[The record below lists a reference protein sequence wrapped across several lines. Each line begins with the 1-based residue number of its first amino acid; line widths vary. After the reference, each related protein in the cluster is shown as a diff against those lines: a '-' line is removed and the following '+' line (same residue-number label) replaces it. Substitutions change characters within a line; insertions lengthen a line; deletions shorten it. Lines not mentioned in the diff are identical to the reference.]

1 MTRDHPRLFFDTRR
15 ILPSTPRRFFG
26 SLEESKGARIKIT
39 PTVRDQLIR
48 VLPTLEMNHYQKTIR
63 TVQHK
68 RKKSEIIKKT
78 GRVSEE
84 WITGELD
91 SANSAESIFECI
103 DPNHEHRFDIGNI
116 EYYIPDYC
124 FKKEQSLAIMADK
137 RIVAETI
144 FYKGQFLASSDKNTI
159 YHDTLNEWA
168 YKTFSDRTEELILT
182 SDKLLDKIAPGKDG
196 ALSLAKICLGACLP
210 DNPDEHIKEIVEKFR
225 ILLAKSD
232 LPETARRIDEAIHTH
247 PDIISLVNDVY
258 ENLPVRTRTTE
269 DRRLEK
275 LKEVEDEYALGL

>member
-1 MTRDHPRLFFDTRR
+1 M
-15 ILPSTPRRFFG
+15 
-26 SLEESKGARIKIT
+26 T
-39 PTVRDQLIR
+39 PTVRRQLIR
-48 VLPTLEMNHYQKTIR
+48 ALPTWEMNHYQKIIR
-63 TVQHK
+63 KRQHK
-68 RKKSEIIKKT
+68 TKKT
-78 GRVSEE
+78 EIVKKAGKAAEE

-91 SANSAESIFECI
+91 GPHSPESIFECI

-124 FKKEQSLAIMADK
+124 FKEEHSLAIMSDK
-137 RIVAETI
+137 RIIAETI
-144 FYKGQFLASSDKNTI
+144 FYKGQFLASSDRNTI

-182 SDKLLDKIAPGKDG
+182 SDKLMEKIAPGKDG

-210 DNPDEHIKEIVEKFR
+210 NKPDEHIKEIFENFR
-225 ILLAKSD
+225 ILLAKAD
-232 LPETARRIDEAIHTH
+232 MPETARRIHEAIHTH

-258 ENLPVRTRTTE
+258 EHLPVRTRTTE

-275 LKEVEDEYALGL
+275 LKEVEDEYALRL

>member
-124 FKKEQSLAIMADK
+124 FKKEQSLAIMSDK

-159 YHDTLNEWA
+159 YHDSSLKPAKVNR
-168 YKTFSDRTEELILT
+168 D
-182 SDKLLDKIAPGKDG
+182 P
-196 ALSLAKICLGACLP
+196 AL
-210 DNPDEHIKEIVEKFR
+210 
-225 ILLAKSD
+225 
-232 LPETARRIDEAIHTH
+232 
-247 PDIISLVNDVY
+247 
-258 ENLPVRTRTTE
+258 
-269 DRRLEK
+269 
-275 LKEVEDEYALGL
+275 LGLAGLSDPTRPRHAHATHARPAPDLHTESSAVPGPGRQASCGPVPSFPRYAC